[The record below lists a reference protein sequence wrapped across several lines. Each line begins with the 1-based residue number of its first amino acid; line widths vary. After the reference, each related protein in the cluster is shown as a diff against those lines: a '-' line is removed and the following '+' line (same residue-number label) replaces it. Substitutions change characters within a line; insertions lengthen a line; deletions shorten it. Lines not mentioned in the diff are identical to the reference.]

1 MRFIVEPEAPRS
13 NWSAISGLLLCISW
27 APMAIAIP
35 RLPDLDSMAE
45 VNRFWEDNFAL
56 MQAVIASVS
65 VGFMFLLVFLGW
77 LAEWLRRAGGAL
89 AFTVFGSAVMFAD
102 CSQRRPRL
110 GYRGGTPAA
119 GRIRAELV
127 RAALRR
133 VSPCRAGRTRGDGVL
148 RRARLR
154 VVRKAPSRGRSG
166 WLAVIGAIANIGALA
181 GVVSLDGPLNSGNGV
196 VGGIAA
202 PLGLF
207 LAWIL
212 SVQRPGG
219 SCRKEERGLC
229 PRGIAGPGAPGMRRP
244 IRVVSWN
251 LRWRFGPWRERA
263 EAIRSVLVDARPD
276 ICGLQEVWADGE
288 RNFASELAEE
298 LEAAVGLGWF
308 AGA

>member
-89 AFTVFGSAVMFAD
+89 AFTVFGSAVMFMTALNVA
-102 CSQRRPRL
+102 L
-110 GYRGGTPAA
+110 GLDIAAGLLQQDGSGQSSYALHSAAFLLAAPAA
-119 GRIRAELV
+119 PAGTV
-127 RAALRR
+127 FFAALAFASFGKGTFPR
-133 VSPCRAGRTRGDGVL
+133 PL
-148 RRARLR
+148 
-154 VVRKAPSRGRSG
+154 G

-212 SVQRPGG
+212 SVSVWWLMQEGG
-219 SCRKEERGLC
+219 S
-229 PRGIAGPGAPGMRRP
+229 
-244 IRVVSWN
+244 
-251 LRWRFGPWRERA
+251 
-263 EAIRSVLVDARPD
+263 EASVHE
-276 ICGLQEVWADGE
+276 GLQD
-288 RNFASELAEE
+288 LARR
-298 LEAAVGLGWF
+298 G
-308 AGA
+308 

>member
-1 MRFIVEPEAPRS
+1 
-13 NWSAISGLLLCISW
+13 
-27 APMAIAIP
+27 MAIAIP

-89 AFTVFGSAVMFAD
+89 AFTVFGSAVMFMTALNVALGLD
-102 CSQRRPRL
+102 IAAGLLQQDGSGQSSARCTPPRFSLPRRPHP
-110 GYRGGTPAA
+110 RGQCSSP
-119 GRIRAELV
+119 RSPS
-127 RAALRR
+127 RR
-133 VSPCRAGRTRGDGVL
+133 SER
-148 RRARLR
+148 
-154 VVRKAPSRGRSG
+154 APSRGRSG

-212 SVQRPGG
+212 SVSGPGG

-251 LRWRFGPWRERA
+251 LCGALDRGGNGRGDPQ
-263 EAIRSVLVDARPD
+263 RPGR
-276 ICGLQEVWADGE
+276 CQAGHLRPAG
-288 RNFASELAEE
+288 
-298 LEAAVGLGWF
+298 VGRR
-308 AGA
+308 